1 MPRMMRRW
9 SEEERRWWT
18 SSLHQQRS
26 TGPTMLQ
33 TRDLPHTPT
42 TTTTTLAQTLLD
54 HLATILTCKKP
65 VAHHHLSITH
75 VISRLAGVGLAR
87 LGGVLSGWGVRRRG
101 VMGVW
106 RDGGWGESPQLGL
119 RSLTQTSATPPALSI
134 ACLLF
139 SPQSWV
145 NYRPCNC
152 IYQSMQKSNQYLV
165 GVGCRMLMIFFS
177 YSTQGIPGF
186 KRI

>member
-1 MPRMMRRW
+1 MSRMMRRW

-42 TTTTTLAQTLLD
+42 TTTTSLAQTLLD

-87 LGGVLSGWGVRRRG
+87 LGGVLSGWG
-101 VMGVW
+101 
-106 RDGGWGESPQLGL
+106 
-119 RSLTQTSATPPALSI
+119 
-134 ACLLF
+134 
-139 SPQSWV
+139 
-145 NYRPCNC
+145 
-152 IYQSMQKSNQYLV
+152 
-165 GVGCRMLMIFFS
+165 
-177 YSTQGIPGF
+177 
-186 KRI
+186 

>member
-42 TTTTTLAQTLLD
+42 TTTTTTTSSNPPRPPCD
-54 HLATILTCKKP
+54 HFNLQETSGSPPAVHYTRNLTP
-65 VAHHHLSITH
+65 GRGGARQVGWGF
-75 VISRLAGVGLAR
+75 VGVG
-87 LGGVLSGWGVRRRG
+87 GETKGG

-106 RDGGWGESPQLGL
+106 RDGGWSESPQLGL
-119 RSLTQTSATPPALSI
+119 RSLAQTSATPSALSI

-152 IYQSMQKSNQYLV
+152 IYQSMQKSNRYLV
-165 GVGCRMLMIFFS
+165 GVG
-177 YSTQGIPGF
+177 
-186 KRI
+186 

>member
-33 TRDLPHTPT
+33 TRDLPHTPTTTT

-101 VMGVW
+101 G
-106 RDGGWGESPQLGL
+106 DGGLEGWGVE
-119 RSLTQTSATPPALSI
+119 
-134 ACLLF
+134 
-139 SPQSWV
+139 
-145 NYRPCNC
+145 
-152 IYQSMQKSNQYLV
+152 
-165 GVGCRMLMIFFS
+165 
-177 YSTQGIPGF
+177 
-186 KRI
+186 